1 MNHLPKIK
9 PILKS
14 KKDKYGR
21 CPIYISISKHRRQRL
36 IRVGYMVPPNAWN
49 KREGKVYEVKPR
61 LTPALSA
68 KLTQGEIAMLKE
80 EFATAEVLHN
90 AKTINSEIQ
99 NKVSALVQLQT
110 KIRSN
115 DESLDLKNI
124 KKQFDIDPDS
134 DRAKNFLIYAEDARD
149 NLLKSGNIGTH
160 TRYKTVLK
168 RLSDHMNGKI
178 LTFQDITHQ
187 FLNDYKADLQKA
199 ELKTNSIH
207 NHFKTIRAIFNKAIR
222 EEVVPQ
228 DKNPFTIFQLNED
241 KNTKKEKLN
250 EEEINKIEEL
260 IFPEY
265 SLLWNCKNTFIFSFN
280 VAGIR
285 IGDLLQLKW
294 SNITTEGRI
303 EYRMAKTGT
312 LKSIKLNTKANKI
325 LSYYSKNKKMP
336 SDYIFPFLSC
346 EENYSD
352 KTFLFRQ
359 VSAKT
364 SLINKY
370 LKKIGEHAKIEKK
383 ITTHI
388 ARHSFSDIA
397 RAKGKSVY
405 DISRVLGHSSINI
418 TETYLAK
425 MDLNSQDEMME
436 GVLGV

>member
-14 KKDKYGR
+14 KKDKNGR
-21 CPIYISISKHRRQRL
+21 CPIYISISKDRRQRL
-36 IRVGYMVPPNAWN
+36 IHVGFVVPPNAWN
-49 KREGKVYEVKPR
+49 KREGRVYEVKPR

-68 KLTQGEIAMLKE
+68 KHTQGEIAMLKE
-80 EFATAEVLHN
+80 EFATAVVLHN

-110 KIRSN
+110 KLRSN

-124 KKQFDIDPDS
+124 KKQFDTDPDS
-134 DRAKNFLIYAEDARD
+134 DRAKNFLIYAEEARD
-149 NLLKSGNIGTH
+149 NLLRSGKVGTH

-168 RLSDHMNGKI
+168 RLSDHMNGRI
-178 LTFQDITHQ
+178 LTFQDITQQ
-187 FLNDYKADLQKA
+187 FLQDYKADLQNA
-199 ELKTNSIH
+199 GLKTNSIH
-207 NHFKTIRAIFNKAIR
+207 NHFKTIRAVFNKAIR

-250 EEEINKIEEL
+250 EEEIKKIEDL
-260 IFPEY
+260 KFPRN
-265 SLLWNCKNTFIFSFN
+265 SLLWNCKNTFLFSFN
-280 VAGIR
+280 GGGIR

-294 SNITTEGRI
+294 SNITAEGRV
-303 EYRMAKTGT
+303 EYSMAKTGT
-312 LKSIKLNTKANKI
+312 LKSIKLNTKTNKI
-325 LSYYSKNKKMP
+325 LSYYSKLRKKS
-336 SDYIFPFLSC
+336 SDFIFPFLSN
-346 EENYSD
+346 EEDYSD

-397 RAKGKSVY
+397 RTKGVSVY

-418 TETYLAK
+418 TETYLSK
-425 MDLNSQDEMME
+425 LDHNSQDEMMKN
-436 GVLGV
+436 VLGS